1 MNPWSDICHQR
12 SRARK
17 YKTITVVDVEEES
30 CSKFDDAFKSDC
42 LSCCTCSSSGDDL
55 EDSDLEDNLENDFD
69 DDC

>member
-1 MNPWSDICHQR
+1 M
-12 SRARK
+12 
-17 YKTITVVDVEEES
+17 VDVEEES